1 MPDDNTPSGSTELPA
16 LDDLSAPLEIELTPE
31 PLGAGVRLATPDR
44 TVFVVGSCLRTESGR
59 RLYEGLRESDGRS
72 VWIREAWTPEG
83 TTGLNVEAEVL
94 ASVQIRM
101 FAEMLASWAEDGRVY
116 LVTDIRPGPTME
128 EALKSR
134 NFSFVQALS
143 AITQVAYALSR
154 LHDAGWILL
163 GLRPSIIVPGMPAS
177 ITSFGDCVRAGD
189 RPRREFFYSGYSSP
203 EVFKGQPANP
213 RMDIYGIGALLFHAV
228 TRNPMAETGAELTTF
243 SPPAPVGGVP
253 QILRLCL
260 EESDACYTTMA
271 ELHKDLLRL
280 LKSCSPQL
288 SYEIVSRTNIGL
300 EPSRKTNQ
308 DSCGFLMGRTEG
320 DEGLHAWAFLALA
333 DGMGGMESGE
343 IASQTAIRALLNLA
357 ATNARTIFKGEDR
370 YTELKRWASVANEDV
385 CNALERQKAHGGT
398 TLVCAL
404 VCQSELISAHVGDSR
419 LYLVRGGKAQ
429 VLTRDHSLAMSL
441 AIQGDIPLEEVRHH
455 PDRNRVTR
463 SLGERIPMPDYYA
476 DTLQVTT
483 GCPSM
488 MLDAGDLLVLC
499 SDGVWEPVTDDEIAS
514 CASESSNLNTIARRL
529 IDLTLQRGA
538 PDNATVVLLRIH
550 EEQTVT
556 EGEQ

>member
-1 MPDDNTPSGSTELPA
+1 MPDEDGSGGSAEITPLE
-16 LDDLSAPLEIELTPE
+16 DLSVPLEIELAPE
-31 PLGAGVRLATPDR
+31 PLGTGTLLATPDGV
-44 TVFVVGSCLRTESGR
+44 VFAVGCCLRTEGGQR
-59 RLYEGLRESDGRS
+59 VYEGQRESDGRS
-72 VWIREAWTPEG
+72 VWIREAWTTEG
-83 TTGLNVEAEVL
+83 ICGLNVEAAVL
-94 ASVQIRM
+94 ISVRIRM
-101 FAEMLASWAEDGRVY
+101 FAEILAFWAADGRAY
-116 LVTDIRPGPTME
+116 LITDIRPGPTLE
-128 EALKSR
+128 EAWKTGK
-134 NFSFVQALS
+134 FSFVRALS
-143 AITQVAYALSR
+143 AITQIAYALSR

-163 GLRPSIIVPGMPAS
+163 GLRPAIIVPGMPAS
-177 ITSFGDCVRAGD
+177 IINFGDCVRTGD

-203 EVFKGQPANP
+203 EVFKGQSANP
-213 RMDIYGIGALLFHAV
+213 RMDIYGIGALLLHAV
-228 TRNPMAETGAELTTF
+228 TRNPMAETGAELTAF
-243 SPPAPVGGVP
+243 SPPAPIGGVP

-260 EESDACYTTMA
+260 EESEACYTTMA

-308 DSCGFLMGRTEG
+308 DSCGFLMGKTDG

-343 IASQTAIRALLNLA
+343 IASQTAITALLDLA
-357 ATNARTIFKGEDR
+357 ATNARAIFKGEDR
-370 YTELKRWASVANEDV
+370 YTELKRWISVANEDV

-429 VLTRDHSLAMSL
+429 VLTRDHSLAMGL

-476 DTLQVTT
+476 DTLQVAT
-483 GCPSM
+483 GNSSM

-514 CASESSNLNTIARRL
+514 CASESGNLDTIARRL

-538 PDNATVVLLRIH
+538 PDNASVVLLRIQ

>member
-1 MPDDNTPSGSTELPA
+1 MPDDNTAGGSAELSP
-16 LDDLSAPLEIELTPE
+16 LDDLSVPLEIELPPE
-31 PLGAGVRLATPDR
+31 PLGAGGLLATPDG
-44 TVFVVGSCLRTESGR
+44 TVFVVGSCRRTESGQR
-59 RLYEGLRESDGRS
+59 VYEGQRESDGRS
-72 VWIREAWTPEG
+72 VWIREAWTPEA

-94 ASVQIRM
+94 ASIQIRM
-101 FAEMLASWAEDGRVY
+101 FAEMLASWAAGGRVY

-128 EALKSR
+128 EALRSR
-134 NFSFVQALS
+134 DFSFVQSLS
-143 AITQVAYALSR
+143 AITQVAYAVSR

-177 ITSFGDCVRAGD
+177 ITSFGDCVRAGE
-189 RPRREFFYSGYSSP
+189 RPRREFFYSGYSSS

-228 TRNPMAETGAELTTF
+228 TRNPIAETGAELTTF

-260 EESDACYTTMA
+260 EESEGCYTTMA

-308 DSCGFLMGRTEG
+308 DSCGFLMGKTDG

-343 IASQTAIRALLNLA
+343 IASQTAIRALLHLA
-357 ATNARTIFKGEDR
+357 ATNATTIFKGEDR
-370 YTELKRWASVANEDV
+370 YAELKRWISVANEDV

-429 VLTRDHSLAMSL
+429 VLTRDHSVAMSL

-476 DTLQVTT
+476 DTLQVAT

-499 SDGVWEPVTDDEIAS
+499 SDGIWEPVTDDEIAS
-514 CASESSNLNTIARRL
+514 CASESGDLNTIARRL
-529 IDLTLQRGA
+529 IDLALQRGA

-556 EGEQ
+556 EVEQ